1 MWKKTKK
8 ERRKREKKK
17 GGYNT
22 NWSVLAKEGN
32 VRKRENER
40 EKENS

>member
-1 MWKKTKK
+1 MEEDKER

-22 NWSVLAKEGN
+22 NWSVLAKEGD
-32 VRKRENER
+32 VRMRER
-40 EKENS
+40 KKIHDR

>member
-1 MWKKTKK
+1 MEEDK
-8 ERRKREKKK
+8 ERKKKKKK

>member
-8 ERRKREKKK
+8 ERRKREAIQFV
-17 GGYNT
+17 
-22 NWSVLAKEGN
+22 SVLAKEGN

>member
-1 MWKKTKK
+1 MEEDK
-8 ERRKREKKK
+8 ERKKKKKKKK

-32 VRKRENER
+32 VRMRER
-40 EKENS
+40 KKIHDR

>member
-1 MWKKTKK
+1 MEEDK
-8 ERRKREKKK
+8 ERKKKKKKKK

-22 NWSVLAKEGN
+22 NWSVLAKEGD
-32 VRKRENER
+32 VRKRENEK